1 MQGHIHL
8 ERIRYP
14 FLYGDEH
21 SRFNKLDSA
30 LETLPPRCKDV
41 FLLAKLQGLKYREI
55 AEKLEVSEKT
65 VENQMTKAIKLLR
78 AYVAAYGAL
87 LVTVAAIIL
96 SIIIN
101 CE

>member
-1 MQGHIHL
+1 M
-8 ERIRYP
+8 
-14 FLYGDEH
+14 
-21 SRFNKLDSA
+21 
-30 LETLPPRCKDV
+30 
-41 FLLAKLQGLKYREI
+41 KYREI

-78 AYVAAYGAL
+78 AYVAAHGAL

>member
-1 MQGHIHL
+1 MQG
-8 ERIRYP
+8 R
-14 FLYGDEH
+14 
-21 SRFNKLDSA
+21 
-30 LETLPPRCKDV
+30 

-78 AYVAAYGAL
+78 AYVVAHGAL